1 MQSQPWRAQ
10 PAGARRWS
18 SKCSPSK
25 RICFYKRLGID
36 AAEVGMHLSCKGSG
50 NVLLFSVETEELGNH
65 EENVT
70 KSSVGRRHF
79 ISATPSLYPQTD
91 VSQGNLSTAKPFFG
105 SLQQHFL
112 SGEVQ
117 VSSSVQTKCQGFIC
131 LPPSSQ
137 LRSRQVPV

>member
-1 MQSQPWRAQ
+1 
-10 PAGARRWS
+10 
-18 SKCSPSK
+18 
-25 RICFYKRLGID
+25 
-36 AAEVGMHLSCKGSG
+36 MHLSCKGSG

-79 ISATPSLYPQTD
+79 ISAAPSLYPQTD

-131 LPPSSQ
+131 LSPSLLPAEKPAST
-137 LRSRQVPV
+137 SVMKD